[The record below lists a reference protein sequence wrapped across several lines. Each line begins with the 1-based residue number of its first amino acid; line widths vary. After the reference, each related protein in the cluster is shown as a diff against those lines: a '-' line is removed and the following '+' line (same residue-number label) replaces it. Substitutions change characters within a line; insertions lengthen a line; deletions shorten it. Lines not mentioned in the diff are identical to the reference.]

1 MDFLMMNSY
10 NSLEGDIHKDL
21 VGSEGEF
28 VLIIGAWR
36 EDHS

>member
-21 VGSEGEF
+21 VGYVVEF
-28 VLIIGAWR
+28 VLVIEA
-36 EDHS
+36 